1 MVGKGILVVA
11 LTAVAAPTAAAA
23 EGQYTVRNETPRA
36 YTCGLRREDRSV
48 IDRFVLKAGD
58 EWRQSAASNGER
70 VLLCDSWVVTPR
82 WRMRSGVDYRL
93 VEEPRTG
100 RVVLMAVGSAP

>member
-1 MVGKGILVVA
+1 MIRTAIVI
-11 LTAVAAPTAAAA
+11 AVAATAAVPVAVLA
-23 EGQYTVRNETPRA
+23 EGEYAVRNATART

-48 IDRFVLKAGD
+48 IDRFVLKAGE
-58 EWRQSAASNGER
+58 EWRQNVPSSGER

-82 WRMRSGVDYRL
+82 WRVRSGVRYQL

-100 RVVLMAVGSAP
+100 RVILLAR

>member
-1 MVGKGILVVA
+1 MIR
-11 LTAVAAPTAAAA
+11 TAVAIAVAATAAVPAAAVA
-23 EGQYTVRNETPRA
+23 EGEYAVRNATPRA

-48 IDRFVLKAGD
+48 IDRFVLKAGE
-58 EWRQSAASNGER
+58 EWRQSAHSGGER

-82 WRMRSGVDYRL
+82 WRMRPGVRYQL

-100 RVVLMAVGSAP
+100 RVILLAR